1 MQFKDILNKY
11 LKETNST
18 SKELSTTSGISES
31 VISRY
36 RSGKRTP
43 NINSPHLSTLATSL
57 SILSKKNIYINENI
71 ILKEFT
77 TSLNNNFNYE
87 NLSNNLNNLITTLN
101 INMSDMS
108 KYITFDP
115 SHISRI
121 RYGKSKPSDPYSFS
135 EKVSNYINLKYN
147 SKDYLK
153 NISTLIDESIN
164 LNEKNLTTIIYNY
177 LTNNT
182 INKKVQVNY
191 ISNFLN
197 NLDNFNLSEYIK
209 DIKFDELKV
218 PSIPFYHAKTR
229 NYYGLEEMKQGEL
242 DFFKATVLS
251 KNNSDIFMCSDMPME
266 DMAKDIEFGKKWM
279 FAIAMCLKKGLHLN
293 IIHNLNRPF
302 NEMMLGLLSW
312 IPIYMTN
319 QVSPYYFKD
328 NKNNIY
334 NHLNYVSGV
343 CALTGESLTNNHHL
357 GKYYLTTNK
366 KELSFYQE
374 KANILLKKAN
384 SLMDIYNIN
393 LNSNYQLFLSNS
405 ININTPRVRT
415 YSTLPLFTISKPL
428 LIKILKRNN
437 VSKEDEDLIISYY
450 HKELSRTNYILENN
464 TITDNIY
471 KIDAHS
477 TEPLSLSLENIFYQN
492 TITYTHEEY
501 LSHFKSTIKY
511 QEKNKNYHVIPST
524 HKTFNNITIINLL
537 NHYTIISKNNN
548 PTIHFVIKHPHLR
561 DAITSFTSP
570 IKEKDQA

>member
-18 SKELSTTSGISES
+18 SKELSILSNISES

-36 RSGKRTP
+36 RSGKRAP
-43 NINSPHLSTLATSL
+43 SINSPHINSLAKSL
-57 SILSKKNIYINENI
+57 SILSKKSNTPLTEDT
-71 ILKEFT
+71 ILKELT

-87 NLSNNLNNLITTLN
+87 NLSTNLNNLIITLN
-101 INMSDMS
+101 INTNDMA
-108 KYITFDP
+108 KYISFDP

-121 RYGKSKPSDPYSFS
+121 RYGKSKPSDPKSFS
-135 EKVSNYINLKYN
+135 LKVSNYINSKYN
-147 SKDYLK
+147 TPNSIQLISSLLDKSISINKK
-153 NISTLIDESIN
+153 NISEV
-164 LNEKNLTTIIYNY
+164 IYDY
-177 LTNNT
+177 LTNDSFYQKEN
-182 INKKVQVNY
+182 INY
-191 ISNFLN
+191 ISTFLN
-197 NLDNFNLSEYIK
+197 NLDNFNLSDYIK

-218 PSIPFYHAKTR
+218 PNIPLYRAKTR

-366 KELSFYQE
+366 KELTFYQE
-374 KANILLKKAN
+374 KSNILLKKA
-384 SLMDIYNIN
+384 SPLMDIYREESNIAYK
-393 LNSNYQLFLSNS
+393 SFLSS
-405 ININTPRVRT
+405 STNINTERVRT
-415 YSTLPLFTISKPL
+415 YSSLPLFTISESL
-428 LIKILKRNN
+428 LRKILKRNK
-437 VSKEDEDLIISYY
+437 VPVHDQAKIISYY
-450 HKELSRTNYILENN
+450 HEEISHTKKILENN
-464 TITDNIY
+464 SITDNIY
-471 KIDAHS
+471 EINNTS
-477 TEPLSLSLENIFYQN
+477 TDNLHLSLENIFYP
-492 TITYTHEEY
+492 TPITYTKKEY
-501 LSHFKSTIKY
+501 LDHLNSTIKY
-511 QEKNKNYHVIPST
+511 QEQNKNYHVSLSH
-524 HKTFNNITIINLL
+524 HKTFNNITIINLI
-537 NHYTIISKNNN
+537 NNYTIISKSTN
-548 PTIHFVIKHPHLR
+548 PTIHFVIKHPRLR
-561 DAITSFTSP
+561 DSISSFNSP
-570 IKEKDQA
+570 IQEK